1 MNPGPPSM
9 PTRCKPRRSRW
20 WCRSTASCAAISRWP
35 SAPTR
40 ARCGPRRSPTR
51 TCRSSSAR
59 TRCAKSS
66 SCRVSS
72 STSWCNCAMVI
83 ENCRRGASQTHDNR
97 RACREMRCV
106 GGRLGGASRRLG
118 CVGCGPGRVGRGL
131 GTVAALSAAL
141 ALAACGFRLAGSD
154 PLPGV
159 LARPYLS
166 LKDPYTDFSREFEH
180 QLKNSGATP
189 QTVRANA
196 TAIIDVTKDLV
207 EQRTLSVSAQNIPT
221 EYELIYTVTFTVQ
234 GTDKELLAPQTISL
248 SRDYSFE
255 ENVLLAKEHEAD
267 ILRQQMARDLVS
279 IAMRRLTSLK

>member
-1 MNPGPPSM
+1 MAVVNSHRWNSRNAEM
-9 PTRCKPRRSRW
+9 RRVRG
-20 WCRSTASCAAISRWP
+20 A
-35 SAPTR
+35 
-40 ARCGPRRSPTR
+40 
-51 TCRSSSAR
+51 
-59 TRCAKSS
+59 
-66 SCRVSS
+66 CRV
-72 STSWCNCAMVI
+72 
-83 ENCRRGASQTHDNR
+83 RR
-97 RACREMRCV
+97 M
-106 GGRLGGASRRLG
+106 
-118 CVGCGPGRVGRGL
+118 CGWSRGL
-131 GTVAALSAAL
+131 GVVAVLGAAL

-180 QLKNSGATP
+180 QLKNSGATL
-189 QTVRANA
+189 QVLRANSTA
-196 TAIIDVTKDLV
+196 TIDVTKDVV

-221 EYELIYTVTFTVQ
+221 EYELTYTVTFTVQ

-248 SRDYSFE
+248 SKDYSFE